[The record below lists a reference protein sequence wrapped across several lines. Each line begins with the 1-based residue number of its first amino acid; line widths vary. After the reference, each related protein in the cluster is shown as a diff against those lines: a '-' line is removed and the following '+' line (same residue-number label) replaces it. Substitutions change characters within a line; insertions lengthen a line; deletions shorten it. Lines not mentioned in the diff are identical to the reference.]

1 MANLPRTYKKFMDNY
16 PEIHKAYEYM
26 AASITASGPLKTKT
40 RELIKLGM
48 AAGIGSESA
57 VISHTRRALKAGAD
71 EKEIQ
76 QCVLSGITTIGF
88 PKTMAAYSWA
98 EKALRVHD

>member
-1 MANLPRTYKKFMDNY
+1 MANLPRTYKKFMDKY
-16 PEIHKAYEYM
+16 PEIHKAYENL
-26 AASITASGPLKTKT
+26 AASIAASGPLNTKT

-57 VISHTRRALKAGAD
+57 VISHTRRALEAGAM

-76 QCVLSGITTIGF
+76 QSVLSGMTTIGF

-98 EKALRVHD
+98 EKALGNHD

>member
-1 MANLPRTYKKFMDNY
+1 MKSLPKTFKSLLNKY
-16 PEIHKAYEYM
+16 PAIWDAHEQLAKACAE
-26 AASITASGPLKTKT
+26 AGPLDRKT

-57 VISHTRRALKAGAD
+57 VISHTHRALQAGARED
-71 EKEIQ
+71 EIR

-88 PKTMAAYSWA
+88 PKSMAAYSWA
-98 EKALRVHD
+98 EKALKDHD